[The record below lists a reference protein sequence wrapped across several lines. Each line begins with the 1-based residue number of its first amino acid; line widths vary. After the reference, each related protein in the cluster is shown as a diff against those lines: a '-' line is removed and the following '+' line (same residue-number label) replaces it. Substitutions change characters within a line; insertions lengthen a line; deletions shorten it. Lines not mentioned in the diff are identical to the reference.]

1 MKNQF
6 KVFSP
11 QKRRKFYP
19 TDLELILHKVK
30 NRTKVLI
37 LKSIVLRTNTQVVEQ
52 EFKVNFHL
60 YLLPKSIRVQS
71 NFQDGFKK
79 KIRFA
84 TNLLLCHGRKMANIG
99 LPFPSNPESLECP
112 LFVTV
117 CTYVDHMLSTYIFGV
132 VCYYLY
138 CINILPTITYAAYT
152 LFRKKKHTSL
162 ESRV

>member
-37 LKSIVLRTNTQVVEQ
+37 LKSIVLRTNRQS
-52 EFKVNFHL
+52 NRNS
-60 YLLPKSIRVQS
+60 KSIFIYIYSRNQS
-71 NFQDGFKK
+71 EFRAISKMVSKK
-79 KIRFA
+79 KS
-84 TNLLLCHGRKMANIG
+84 G
-99 LPFPSNPESLECP
+99 LPQISLCAMEERWQILVFPSNPESLECP

-138 CINILPTITYAAYT
+138 CINILPTITYAAYA
-152 LFRKKKHTSL
+152 LFRKKNI
-162 ESRV
+162 VA

>member
-37 LKSIVLRTNTQVVEQ
+37 LKSIVLRTNRQS
-52 EFKVNFHL
+52 NRNS
-60 YLLPKSIRVQS
+60 KSIFIYIYSRNQS
-71 NFQDGFKK
+71 EFRAISKMVSKK
-79 KIRFA
+79 KS
-84 TNLLLCHGRKMANIG
+84 G
-99 LPFPSNPESLECP
+99 LPQISLCAMEERWQILVFPSNPESLECP

-138 CINILPTITYAAYT
+138 CINILPTITYAAYA
-152 LFRKKKHTSL
+152 LFRKKTQSL

>member
-79 KIRFA
+79 KSGLPQISLCAMEERWQILVFPSLPIQNRLNVRYSLLYAHMQIICFQHISLVSFA
-84 TNLLLCHGRKMANIG
+84 TI
-99 LPFPSNPESLECP
+99 
-112 LFVTV
+112 
-117 CTYVDHMLSTYIFGV
+117 STALI
-132 VCYYLY
+132 YYLQ
-138 CINILPTITYAAYT
+138 
-152 LFRKKKHTSL
+152 
-162 ESRV
+162 

>member
-11 QKRRKFYP
+11 QNRRKFYP

-37 LKSIVLRTNTQVVEQ
+37 LKSIVLRTNRWS
-52 EFKVNFHL
+52 NRNS
-60 YLLPKSIRVQS
+60 KSIFIYIYSRNQS
-71 NFQDGFKK
+71 EFRAISKMVSK
-79 KIRFA
+79 FA
-84 TNLLLCHGRKMANIG
+84 TNLLVCHGRKMANIG